1 MSKLRKLGS
10 MAKDKAKQTAKNKAS
25 KAVKNTKAYKA
36 MDKAQQSLAKAKKM
50 AQMAGRA
57 VRFVMFIVSN
67 PIGWVCG
74 ILLGVILYNSADALK
89 GMGNMGGDLTRDT
102 YHGNRNRIG
111 NQSQN
116 DTLSAEGNIV
126 LIDCKHG
133 DEGEKSTSD
142 SVASGNA
149 SESDWTKEGTR
160 AHTNAK
166 KTFESWTSKGLSGTA
181 AAGIVGWVESEGGFY
196 MVGRAEG
203 RQSNVLEE
211 SSLKFGAVPLVS
223 GQGYSVG
230 GGGIYQFTPYTKY
243 APLSD
248 PAWEDIDKMTAF
260 VVKSLPSDWNPGH
273 DLSGKNQSLEQFAKQ
288 TDIADATL
296 AWNAYEKGD
305 PRYIPKDKKVKDGQK
320 ANEIFN
326 KDNIKFDEAKFNENF
341 GKSSGGGS
349 SSSSGES
356 AEDSKT
362 RCKNTK
368 SKGGGKGWYK
378 HKDGK
383 ADPSVGAWTKESL
396 PDGLKPYALDP
407 ESLGMKFSSKDGWE
421 CLAYVGNQC
430 TDLTA
435 SLAYKLWEKDGKH
448 PKQARGNGV
457 NVADNWAATFGGDVS
472 HEPKAGSIF
481 SNAEGSEYGHTGIV
495 SHVFEDGSILIIE
508 QNYAGKSGAAVG
520 QTFTWN
526 YRMVSA
532 SDAAKWKFY
541 DPETQGYSIVE
552 DAKAVG

>member
-1 MSKLRKLGS
+1 M
-10 MAKDKAKQTAKNKAS
+10 
-25 KAVKNTKAYKA
+25 KNTKVYK
-36 MDKAQQSLAKAKKM
+36 SLDNIQKKWNNAKKL
-50 AQMAGRA
+50 ARAGARM
-57 VRFVMFIVSN
+57 VRFIMFIISN
-67 PIGWVCG
+67 PVGWIVG
-74 ILLGVILYNSADALK
+74 ILLGLVIYNSADAFQGVTLQ
-89 GMGNMGGDLTRDT
+89 GGDLTSNAHR
-102 YHGNRNRIG
+102 GNQNRIG

-116 DTLSAEGNIV
+116 DQLTVEGNVI
-126 LIDCKHG
+126 LIDCKKQEQEG
-133 DEGEKSTSD
+133 DKSTSD
-142 SVASGNA
+142 SVSSGNV

-166 KTFESWTSKGLSGTA
+166 KTFESWVSKGLSGTA

-203 RQSNVLEE
+203 RHSNVLEE
-211 SSLKFGAVPLVS
+211 SSLKYGAVPLVS

-305 PRYIPKDKKVKDGQK
+305 PRYIPKDKKIKDGQK

-349 SSSSGES
+349 SSSSPEP
-356 AEDSKT
+356 EDSKK

-435 SLAYKLWEKDGKH
+435 SLAYKLWAKDGKH

-495 SHVFEDGSILIIE
+495 SHVFEDESILIIE

-532 SDAAKWKFY
+532 SDAKKWKYY
-541 DPETQGYSIVE
+541 DPETQGYSIVD
-552 DAKAVG
+552 DAKAVA